1 MYALMARRFT
11 SRSRAGTLRKLVAV
25 GTVRLRS
32 MLATMAAP
40 EPRMGSG
47 GVADVG
53 AVTAG
58 LATGAFST
66 EGAVCVTPGTAPA

>member
-1 MYALMARRFT
+1 
-11 SRSRAGTLRKLVAV
+11 
-25 GTVRLRS
+25 
-32 MLATMAAP
+32 
-40 EPRMGSG
+40 MGSG